1 MTFSPPV
8 FISIGDEYNKKDQ
21 LPERYKGKNLKT
33 APSKKGNLT
42 DALFSKQF
50 LTLSQGDKYIDP
62 GLYDKRQRLE
72 SDKKKLTPQGFKY
85 SNPAHAPGGR
95 GTYYGTFS
103 EKNPPKHEVEFP
115 VAKKG
120 EKPETAKALLKNFVT
135 NPPKH
140 GTYGFAGTT
149 ISKGDEFKYVS
160 DPYDGEKRKAALQ
173 SKESNKKIIG
183 PAFKSSCKR
192 GAFFDETSHGVSK
205 VFSIDKP
212 LPAKSLKSSH
222 DGKHSPLAKAWRPG
236 GTLTADLVKYPAYQ
250 EDPYEAKEKALRE
263 SRKNEKPTKAWKP
276 IGKHDYDHIYQLPIK
291 FAPAE

>member
-1 MTFSPPV
+1 MTFSAPV
-8 FISIGDEYNKKDQ
+8 FISIGDEYNKRDN

-33 APSKKGNLT
+33 APPKKGNLN
-42 DALFSKQF
+42 DALFAKQF
-50 LTLSQGDKYIDP
+50 LSLSQGDKYIDP

-72 SDKKKLTPQGFKY
+72 GDKKKLTPQGFKY

-95 GTYYGTFS
+95 GTYFGTFS

-120 EKPETAKALLKNFVT
+120 EKPDAAKAHLKNFVT

-140 GTYGFAGTT
+140 GTYGFSGTT

-160 DPYDGEKRKAALQ
+160 DPYDGEKRKEALT

-192 GAFFDETSHGVSK
+192 GGFFDETNHGISK

-212 LPAKSLKSSH
+212 LPAKSHKAGDS
-222 DGKHSPLAKAWRPG
+222 GKHSPLAKAWRPG
-236 GTLTADLVKYPAYQ
+236 GTLVADITKYPAYQ

-263 SRKNEKPTKAWKP
+263 SRKNEKPNKAWKP
-276 IGKHDYDHIYQLPIK
+276 IGKHDYDHIYTAPIK

>member
-1 MTFSPPV
+1 MTFSPPN
-8 FISIGDEYNKKDQ
+8 FISIGDEYNKKDN

-33 APSKKGNLT
+33 NPPKKGTLN

-50 LTLSQGDKYIDP
+50 LTLSQGDKYVDP

-85 SNPAHAPGGR
+85 ASPAHAPGGR

-120 EKPETAKALLKNFVT
+120 EKPESAKALLKNFVT
-135 NPPKH
+135 NPSKH
-140 GTYGFAGTT
+140 GTYGYAGTT
-149 ISKGDEFKYVS
+149 LSKGDEFKYVS
-160 DPYDGEKRKAALQ
+160 DPYDGAKRKDALKN
-173 SKESNKKIIG
+173 KESNKKIIG
-183 PAFKSSCKR
+183 PAFKSACKR
-192 GAFFDETSHGVSK
+192 GNYFDASAHGVSK

-212 LPAKSLKSSH
+212 LPAKTMKNAG
-222 DGKHSPLAKAWRPG
+222 DKHSPLAKAWRPG
-236 GTLTADLVKYPAYQ
+236 GTLVAEITKYPAYQ
-250 EDPYEAKEKALRE
+250 EDPYEAKEKLLRE
-263 SRKNEKPTKAWKP
+263 SRKNEKPSKAWKP
-276 IGKHDYDHIYQLPIK
+276 IGKHDYDYIYQMPIK